1 MRYIVYGAGTPIT
14 IDSYSPEAA
23 EAVVV
28 NEFGGRIERLVTVEV
43 GIDELLS

>member
-14 IDSYSPEAA
+14 VDSYSPEAA

-28 NEFGGRIERLVTVEV
+28 SDFGGQIDRLVTVEV
-43 GIDELLS
+43 GFDDLLS